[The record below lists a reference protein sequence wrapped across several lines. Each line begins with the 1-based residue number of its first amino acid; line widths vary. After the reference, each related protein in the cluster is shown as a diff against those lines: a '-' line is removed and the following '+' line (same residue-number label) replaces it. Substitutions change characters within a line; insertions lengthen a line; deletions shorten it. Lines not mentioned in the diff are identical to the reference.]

1 MQKWL
6 IGLWASAI
14 ASVAAATPSPGAWFT
29 VAGNPRNPAVNTV
42 EVDPMALRNDGEV
55 KTMNLRVNRS
65 TLRNNWEGVPYRS
78 YETQVVFSCRARK
91 AEYLVATFY
100 MAPLWQGMPHKT
112 TDYADN
118 PRPMLFLDVVPNPTE
133 RIVRAACGT
142 RSG

>member
-1 MQKWL
+1 MEKWL

-78 YETQVVFSCRARK
+78 YHSKVAFNCRARK
-91 AEYLVATFY
+91 AHYMVATFH
-100 MAPLWQGMPHKT
+100 MEPLWQGEPHQT
-112 TDYADN
+112 TDYSAS
-118 PRPMLFLDVVPNPTE
+118 PRPMLFRDMEPNPTE
-133 RIVRAACGT
+133 RIVRAACRMTG
-142 RSG
+142 